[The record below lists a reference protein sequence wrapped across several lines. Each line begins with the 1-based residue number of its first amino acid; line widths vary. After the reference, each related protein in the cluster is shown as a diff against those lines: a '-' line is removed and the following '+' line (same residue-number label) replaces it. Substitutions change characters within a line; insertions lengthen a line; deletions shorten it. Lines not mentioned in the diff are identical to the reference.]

1 MLARLRSHPVV
12 LDRTWDLVLV
22 VAAVEGIP
30 RIAGLLAGTLVPA
43 LEWLDPDRAALAVTI
58 HHLWQLAL
66 TLLAML
72 LVDRRR
78 GLAGWGF
85 TLRDARVSLR
95 WAASFMLIFAVIT
108 CVAVP
113 LQMVGG
119 AAAQLLPYPVRPANV
134 LWSLGFQGL
143 VSGTAEEP
151 LFRAFVMVVLARSW
165 PATLRVGRF
174 AISLPGLV
182 AALLFAYG
190 HIGIRWYPFAIW
202 QLFPVQVL
210 TAFALGLAYAAIFA
224 RTRSLL
230 APILAHNAANVLVVL
245 TALVTHAVLNA

>member
-85 TLRDARVSLR
+85 TLRDARVSQR
-95 WAASFMLIFAVIT
+95 Q
-108 CVAVP
+108 AVP
-113 LQMVGG
+113 C
-119 AAAQLLPYPVRPANV
+119 LPNRCRIRRSFHHSSRGHEA
-134 LWSLGFQGL
+134 LIHFGL
-143 VSGTAEEP
+143 E
-151 LFRAFVMVVLARSW
+151 RM
-165 PATLRVGRF
+165 
-174 AISLPGLV
+174 
-182 AALLFAYG
+182 
-190 HIGIRWYPFAIW
+190 
-202 QLFPVQVL
+202 
-210 TAFALGLAYAAIFA
+210 
-224 RTRSLL
+224 SLL
-230 APILAHNAANVLVVL
+230 TSATTFSDTLQTDSRLLIPEF
-245 TALVTHAVLNA
+245 